1 MKNNNTLSNRQS
13 SGWPLGKEK
22 EVFWSHKNV
31 SLAHHYF
38 NPLHPNPGRREEIN
52 LNFYFLTSLWCLKRF
67 YEGLYGLGKTFWG
80 TTKKCEKK
88 FKLIFILIQFSEM
101 HGTRR
106 VNLLH
111 RENFCYHLKFHRPP
125 PSHQIIVSF
134 ETLKILQVDK

>member
-1 MKNNNTLSNRQS
+1 MKAFKALVKHFEAPQRSM
-13 SGWPLGKEK
+13 K
-22 EVFWSHKNV
+22 
-31 SLAHHYF
+31 
-38 NPLHPNPGRREEIN
+38 
-52 LNFYFLTSLWCLKRF
+52 
-67 YEGLYGLGKTFWG
+67 
-80 TTKKCEKK
+80 KK

-125 PSHQIIVSF
+125 PGHQIIVSF